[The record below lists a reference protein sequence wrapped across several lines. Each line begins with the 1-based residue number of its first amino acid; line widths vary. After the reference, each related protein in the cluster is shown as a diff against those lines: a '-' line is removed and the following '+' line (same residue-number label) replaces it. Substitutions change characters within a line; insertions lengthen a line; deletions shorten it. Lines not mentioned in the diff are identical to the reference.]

1 MSAFLEVRNLT
12 IKGKRDGRLLVKDL
26 SLTIE
31 RGQRLAIVG
40 ESGSGKTMS
49 SMAIMNLLPK
59 GVEKLSGDIIIDGED
74 TGDWSPERW
83 RRMRNVEIAMVL
95 QNPMSAFDPVLSI
108 KRHFQET
115 IQAHR
120 MDGGSGSLKDLALP
134 ALREAGFAEPEPILD
149 LYPFQM
155 SGGMLQR
162 VMVALALM
170 GKPSLI
176 IADEATTD
184 LDVVSQAQVL
194 KLVGERSRERGMGIL
209 LITHDLSVA
218 ATLAESV
225 LVMKRGDTVE
235 RGALAEV
242 FARPAHAYTAGLLKA
257 HHELY
262 TPRFTRFMTCL
273 EGGGAL

>member
-1 MSAFLEVRNLT
+1 MDAFLEVRNLT
-12 IKGKRDGRLLVKDL
+12 IKGKRDGRILVNDL

-40 ESGSGKTMS
+40 ESGSGKTMT
-49 SMAIMNLLPK
+49 SMAIMNLLPR
-59 GVEKLSGDIIIDGED
+59 GVEKISGTIVIDGQD
-74 TGDWSPERW
+74 TGGWSPERW
-83 RRMRNVEIAMVL
+83 RRMRNIEIAMVL

-108 KRHFQET
+108 KRHFLET
-115 IQAHR
+115 IQAHHL
-120 MDGGSGSLKDLALP
+120 DKGSATLKDLALP
-134 ALREAGFAEPEPILD
+134 ALREAGFTEPEPILD

-184 LDVVSQAQVL
+184 LDVISQAQVL
-194 KLVGERSRERGMGIL
+194 KLIGERSRERGMGIL

-235 RGALAEV
+235 QGALAEI
-242 FARPAHAYTAGLLKA
+242 FAHPAHTYTAGLLKA
-257 HHELY
+257 HHDLY
-262 TPRFTRFMTCL
+262 TPRFTRFMNCL
-273 EGGGAL
+273 EGGAAL